1 MTTGI
6 PGPWFRR
13 AGDPAAAATDAA
25 AASPST
31 CLTDTR
37 LFCLPHAGSGPAR
50 YLAWADRLDGV
61 DLIGVCLPGHER
73 RIAEPPL
80 RRVADIVDAL
90 ADAMAPHLD
99 RPFALFGHSFGG
111 LLSYELARRL
121 EAAGARPLHVFISG
135 AAPEPPRA
143 PEPPVATLTDD
154 AFLARVRALG
164 GLDPDVLAH
173 PDLVDLV
180 LPALRADYEAAEAHT
195 WDPAAAVT
203 APVTALGGLHDPAA
217 PPGAL
222 IAWGRHTAGPFSRVT
237 LPGGH
242 FALFDQEHNVLRT
255 VRTTL
260 IAAARATH
268 AAGRT

>member
-1 MTTGI
+1 MSTELT
-6 PGPWFRR
+6 GPWLRR
-13 AGDPAAAATDAA
+13 AADGNELAGQDPIG
-25 AASPST
+25 
-31 CLTDTR
+31 

-50 YLAWADRLDGV
+50 YLAWADRLDGI

-73 RIAEPPL
+73 RIAEAPL

-90 ADAMAPHLD
+90 AEAMSPYYLQ
-99 RPFALFGHSFGG
+99 RPFGLFGHSFGG
-111 LLSYELARRL
+111 LLAFELALRL
-121 EAAGARPLHVFISG
+121 EAAGARPLHVFLSGCAADPSG
-135 AAPEPPRA
+135 AAA
-143 PEPPVATLTDD
+143 PEPPVADLDEE
-154 AFLARVRALG
+154 AFLAHVRALG

-180 LPALRADYEAAEAHT
+180 IPALRADYEAAENHT
-195 WDPAAAVT
+195 PDPAATVA
-203 APVTALGGLHDPAA
+203 APITALGGLHDPAA

-222 IAWGRHTAGPFSRVT
+222 IAWARHTAGPFSRIT

-260 IAAARATH
+260 T
-268 AAGRT
+268 AAGRATRVAGRT

>member
-1 MTTGI
+1 MTAQIAGA
-6 PGPWFRR
+6 WLRR
-13 AGDPAAAATDAA
+13 AADRAESAAPVADD
-25 AASPST
+25 SV
-31 CLTDTR
+31 R

-50 YLAWADRLDGV
+50 YLAWAGRLEGI

-73 RIAEPPL
+73 RVAEPPL
-80 RRVADIVDAL
+80 RRVADLVDAL
-90 ADAMAPHLD
+90 AGAVAPHLD

-111 LLSYELARRL
+111 LLGFELARRL
-121 EAAGARPLHVFISG
+121 EAEGTPPLHVFISG
-135 AAPEPPRA
+135 AAAEPARGTEA
-143 PEPPVATLTDD
+143 PVATLDD
-154 AFLARVRALG
+154 EAFLAHVRTLG

-180 LPALRADYEAAEAHT
+180 IPALRADYGAAEAHT
-195 WDPAAAVT
+195 PDPAATVT
-203 APVTALGGLHDPAA
+203 APITALGGLHDPAA

-222 IAWGRHTAGPFSRVT
+222 TAWGRHTAGPFSRIT

-260 IAAARATH
+260 TAAVRATRVT
-268 AAGRT
+268 GRT

>member
-1 MTTGI
+1 MTVELTS
-6 PGPWFRR
+6 PWLRR
-13 AGDPAAAATDAA
+13 AVDKAESAGDDPI
-25 AASPST
+25 
-31 CLTDTR
+31 R

-50 YLAWADRLDGV
+50 YLAWTDRLDGI

-73 RIAEPPL
+73 RVAEPPL

-90 ADAMAPHLD
+90 ADAMGPHLD
-99 RPFALFGHSFGG
+99 RPFGLFGHSFGG
-111 LLSYELARRL
+111 LLSFELARRL
-121 EAAGARPLHVFISG
+121 EVDGARPLHVFVSG
-135 AAPEPPRA
+135 SAAEPFGQA
-143 PEPPVATLTDD
+143 GPPVADLDEE
-154 AFLARVRALG
+154 AFLAHVGTLG

-180 LPALRADYEAAEAHT
+180 IPALRADYEAAEAHT
-195 WDPAAAVT
+195 PDPAAAVNAPIT
-203 APVTALGGLHDPAA
+203 AIGGLHDPAA

-222 IAWGRHTAGPFSRVT
+222 IAWGRHTAGPFSRIT

-260 IAAARATH
+260 TAADRATRV
-268 AAGRT
+268 AGRI

>member
-1 MTTGI
+1 MAAEPI
-6 PGPWFRR
+6 GPWLRR
-13 AGDPAAAATDAA
+13 AADGTGSAGDDPV
-25 AASPST
+25 
-31 CLTDTR
+31 R

-50 YLAWADRLDGV
+50 YLAWADRLDGI
-61 DLIGVCLPGHER
+61 DLIGVCLPGRER
-73 RIAEPPL
+73 RVAEPPL

-90 ADAMAPHLD
+90 ADAMGPYLD
-99 RPFALFGHSFGG
+99 RPFGLFGHSFGG
-111 LLSYELARRL
+111 LLSFELAHRL

-135 AAPEPPRA
+135 SAADPSGGAEA
-143 PEPPVATLTDD
+143 PVADLDEE
-154 AFLARVRALG
+154 AFLAHVSTLG

-180 LPALRADYEAAEAHT
+180 LPALRADYEAAEAHIP
-195 WDPAAAVT
+195 DPASTVT
-203 APVTALGGLHDPAA
+203 APITAIGGLHDPAA

-222 IAWGRHTAGPFSRVT
+222 IAWGRHTAGPFSRIT

-260 IAAARATH
+260 TAADRATRV
-268 AAGRT
+268 AGRI